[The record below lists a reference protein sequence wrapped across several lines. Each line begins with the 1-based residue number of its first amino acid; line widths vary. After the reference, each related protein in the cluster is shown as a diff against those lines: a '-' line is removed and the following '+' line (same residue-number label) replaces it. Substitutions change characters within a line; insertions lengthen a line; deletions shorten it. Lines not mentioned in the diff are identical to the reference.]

1 MTEPRFI
8 QNFLGYRAFVVSEAP
23 ADVTQLEA
31 SLVKLGLGVSYPPVE
46 GGIVRLGE
54 DVLASDQS
62 VLFIDAD
69 LNLAVEGLGQERL
82 PRIPVIGLIG
92 VEAPSRL
99 KAIMRLGAT
108 ATLRKPIYGGSVYS
122 TLFVG
127 INAFRQR
134 RAMALDI
141 GEHERRRSGRRHLMK
156 AIVAVMKA
164 ADCDEDAAY
173 DRLRRESMRQR
184 LSVEDY
190 CEQFMRALPGAHEQ
204 VVQAQ
209 GTTSPEKTKQ
219 GGT

>member
-1 MTEPRFI
+1 MTEPRII
-8 QNFLGYRAFVVSEAP
+8 QNFLGYRAFVVSETP
-23 ADVTQLEA
+23 ADVTQLDG
-31 SLVKLGLGVSYPPVE
+31 SLARLGLCVSHSPVE

-54 DVLASDQS
+54 EVLASEQS

-69 LNLAVEGLGQERL
+69 LNLAVEGLGPERL

-122 TLFVG
+122 ALFVG

-134 RAMALDI
+134 RAMALEI
-141 GEHERRRSGRRHLMK
+141 EEHERRRSGRRHLIR

-204 VVQAQ
+204 AVQAQ
-209 GTTSPEKTKQ
+209 GTNPEKTKQ
-219 GGT
+219 GGK